1 MIEFIEKER
10 YYDDSAFTGQCWM
23 YPTFMVKDGIEYFM
37 WNRRE
42 PDDSWKVKKR
52 EGQKAELL
60 ANGGAYFHFHGI
72 YADPFE
78 MLAEMERRGHT
89 FTEPDNLFV
98 DCLETGGFVDFHG
111 NRNEVS
117 AAFHYRIYDKA
128 LIERIRAAVARIIER
143 SKYSVLTKEKLKLQL
158 QQGHTLNDL
167 LAFGPGQDCEIF
179 KADKF
184 YPGDVVIYV
193 PDVALNHIPLD
204 RPITDQE
211 EFSEV
216 LSNCYTGQDFIDE
229 CHGDTEKA
237 ERLFCYCDWQ
247 HPSSAVDELEDDPG
261 QVEVMLSDLLP
272 EAQKEVMRVLGIRS
286 PAEGNYDVM
295 PLLILTKE
303 ES

>member
-1 MIEFIEKER
+1 MSHEWGNYPENFTPKMYWGARAILER
-10 YYDDSAFTGQCWM
+10 DS
-23 YPTFMVKDGIEYFM
+23 
-37 WNRRE
+37 
-42 PDDSWKVKKR
+42 
-52 EGQKAELL
+52 
-60 ANGGAYFHFHGI
+60 GGPG
-72 YADPFE
+72 
-78 MLAEMERRGHT
+78 
-89 FTEPDNLFV
+89 
-98 DCLETGGFVDFHG
+98 
-111 NRNEVS
+111 
-117 AAFHYRIYDKA
+117 KA
-128 LIERIRAAVARIIER
+128 LYLLPDRQRFERLDGSQRDQDVFFDWINTKALPELRHRARENRFYEWSDLVTIQSEDGSFMCQATPKGSYGEYLYIGCWEVEQQSTITKPMLRI
-143 SKYSVLTKEKLKLQL
+143 QL

-237 ERLFCYCDWQ
+237 ERLFCNCDWQ
-247 HPSSAVDELEDDPG
+247 HPSSAVDELADDG
-261 QVEVMLSDLLP
+261 
-272 EAQKEVMRVLGIRS
+272 
-286 PAEGNYDVM
+286 
-295 PLLILTKE
+295 E